1 MKLHKIVLTSLAA
14 FKMIRNVSI
23 SSVLNSIKISSMISA
38 ETVLNFK
45 SRMPSRRI
53 ESLSD
58 ARASYGN
65 KLYL

>member
-14 FKMIRNVSI
+14 FKRIRNVSI
-23 SSVLNSIKISSMISA
+23 SSVLNSIKTSSIISS
-38 ETVLNFK
+38 ETVLSFK
-45 SRMPSRRI
+45 SKMPSRRT

-65 KLYL
+65 KSYL